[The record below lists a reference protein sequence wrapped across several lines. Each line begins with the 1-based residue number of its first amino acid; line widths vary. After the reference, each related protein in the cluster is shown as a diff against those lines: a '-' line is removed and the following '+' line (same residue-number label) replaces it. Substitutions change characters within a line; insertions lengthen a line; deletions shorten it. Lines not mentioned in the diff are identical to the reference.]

1 MRRTPKWCRAIR
13 TRASPSTEASNDGPT
28 GESTRLAA
36 ARPPSRRLEHR
47 SVRQSACYLSA
58 KRHGV
63 GIRAEADT
71 GVGRHARGG
80 KGRVVL
86 PAPEETKLSRGGSAR
101 VALPTAEARRGVQHH
116 QRRPAGSLGG
126 GWRPLP
132 FSPSMARPPWSPRP
146 AHVGSA
152 QADQTPQLPRRAGG
166 LETGSRHTI
175 AHPATRRKRH

>member
-1 MRRTPKWCRAIR
+1 TNRTLMRGTPKWCRAIR

-47 SVRQSACYLSA
+47 SVRQALAIYPQSVMAWESEWA
-58 KRHGV
+58 V
-63 GIRAEADT
+63 T
-71 GVGRHARGG
+71 RGG
-80 KGRVVL
+80 KGRVVP

-126 GWRPLP
+126 GWRPGAGRY
-132 FSPSMARPPWSPRP
+132 ARPKRP
-146 AHVGSA
+146 AAAYPSRTHGSSR
-152 QADQTPQLPRRAGG
+152 TTRSPCRFRRPWRG
-166 LETGSRHTI
+166 LLGVRV
-175 AHPATRRKRH
+175 